1 MSLYEEKKHAP
12 LLMLQSLR
20 IQGCSVFRFFAEIG
34 ITHVKQLLSMRI
46 YDYLNLNHIDN
57 NIAEE
62 ALICLYRF
70 FYPERLELDDMIR
83 YHEVDQP
90 LNLSKWKRSIICKN
104 VTVSDLLTREFV
116 NEDALSRIFYFV
128 SQNFYRSDEYN
139 WREYRYYD
147 YVDYLRHLKQEKSAP
162 ARM

>member
-1 MSLYEEKKHAP
+1 MSLYEEKKQAP

-20 IQGCSVFRFFAEIG
+20 IQGCSVFRSFAEIG

-90 LNLSKWKRSIICKN
+90 LNLTKWKRSIICKN

-116 NEDALSRIFYFV
+116 NENALSRIFYFV

-147 YVDYLRHLKQEKSAP
+147 YVDYLLHLKQAKSAP